1 MRKYHANDESAI
13 RTERLV
19 REWTRSGLV
28 SRSQEESMLPDLK
41 VDLRRTNVFLRFILV
56 AFGLLII
63 WAAVALV
70 GVLGGLRNEEPIA
83 ALCIVAAGGSFFLS
97 EGLIKNLRLY
107 RFGIEEAAALGFVSL
122 LTVAVLAML
131 SNSYSYAWRE
141 FPFFAAL
148 IAGAVAAFAV
158 YLRFGYI
165 YAAIISM
172 FCISVAPYA
181 TEWSH
186 ATQRLVAAGLLAVV
200 FVGARRKS
208 GENQNEFPGDE
219 YRTIQAAAWLGIYV
233 SLNVQL
239 ASIRSI
245 FFTSE
250 VSGSIY
256 WVTFVLIWIL
266 PPIGIFLGVRD
277 RDRALLDV
285 NIVLALV
292 TLATNKPYLHLQ
304 RQTWDPILFGL
315 LLIGVAVGLRRW
327 LAKGD
332 QNGFTS
338 ARILLSDKRGLAV
351 VATASAALH
360 SIPQPAAPAQPDRG
374 FHGEG
379 GRSGGAGATGSF

>member
-1 MRKYHANDESAI
+1 
-13 RTERLV
+13 
-19 REWTRSGLV
+19 
-28 SRSQEESMLPDLK
+28 MLPELM
-41 VDLRRTNVFLRFILV
+41 VDLRRTNVFLRFILF

-63 WAAVALV
+63 GAGVLLV
-70 GVLGGLRNEEPIA
+70 GVTFGFKDELPISVLCAVGA
-83 ALCIVAAGGSFFLS
+83 ACSLVLAEA
-97 EGLIKNLRLY
+97 LIQNFRLY
-107 RFGIEEAAALGFVSL
+107 RFGLEEASAFSVVL
-122 LTVAVLAML
+122 LVAIAVVMML
-131 SNSYSYAWRE
+131 LKDFHSGDLPIRVGLVTA
-141 FPFFAAL
+141 
-148 IAGAVAAFAV
+148 AVAAFWV

-165 YAAIISM
+165 YAVIISM
-172 FCISVAPYA
+172 FCISVAPFA
-181 TEWSH
+181 TDWAHE
-186 ATQRLVAAGLLAVV
+186 TQRLVSAGLLALV
-200 FVGARRKS
+200 FVVARMKS
-208 GENQNEFPGDE
+208 LSNQNEFPGEE

-250 VSGSIY
+250 VSGKVY
-256 WVTFVLIWIL
+256 WLTFVLVWIL

-304 RQTWDPILFGL
+304 RQTWDPILLGL

-332 QNGFTS
+332 RDGFTS
-338 ARILLSDKRGLAV
+338 ARILLSDKRGLAAI
-351 VATASAALH
+351 ATASAALH
-360 SIPQPAAPAQPDRG
+360 SVPQASPAQPDRG